1 MRSQADRRLIPSCF
15 EASKLGVALILL
27 TAIIVTLQGVS
38 RATEA
43 TSLLDLRI
51 QQPLRWTDS
60 CEADLGTRYQ
70 AHVDSIYQSALL
82 RLSVDVTNRSAEAM
96 YLPVKY
102 LRVELQAIRT
112 QTLALEGEEHVWLPL
127 YGVVGDIAAPD
138 WLAEA
143 LKPGETR
150 HHDICFFNSTSVIDL
165 QIPEGRRIPLGGKFR
180 ISAKYFASREL
191 WQQYKNASVRDGV
204 TEGRGGTSGPRVV
217 DFETEIPCFGA
228 SCRVGCNTPPLILA
242 GETAGTMDIS
252 AKSEKGMAINKQ
264 VARKFPGCFE
274 DGGRP

>member
-1 MRSQADRRLIPSCF
+1 
-15 EASKLGVALILL
+15 VALILL
-27 TAIIVTLQGVS
+27 TTFIVSLQGRS

-43 TSLLDLRI
+43 SSLLDLRI

-112 QTLALEGEEHVWLPL
+112 QTLTLQGEEHVWLPL
-127 YGVVGDIAAPD
+127 YGVGGDIVAPD

-150 HHDICFFNSTSVIDL
+150 HQDICFFNSASVTDL
-165 QIPEGRRIPLGGKFR
+165 QIPEGRRIPLRGKFR

-191 WQQYKNASVRDGV
+191 WQHYKNASVRDGA
-204 TEGRGGTSGPRVV
+204 GDNRDGTPGPQVV
-217 DFETEIPCFGA
+217 DFETDIPCFCAG
-228 SCRVGCNTPPLILA
+228 CRVGCNTPPLILA
-242 GETAGTMDIS
+242 GETVSAIDIS

-264 VARKFPGCFE
+264 VARTFPGCFE
-274 DGGRP
+274 DVN